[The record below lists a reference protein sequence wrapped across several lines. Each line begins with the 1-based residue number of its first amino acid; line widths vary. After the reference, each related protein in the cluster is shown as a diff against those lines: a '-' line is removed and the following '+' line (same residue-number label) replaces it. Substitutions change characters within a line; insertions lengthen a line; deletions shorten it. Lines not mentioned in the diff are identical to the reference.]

1 MTTDNV
7 ANTPRGHVLVID
19 DEQDARELLALTLE
33 RDGYRVTPMESPAE
47 ALELLA
53 TEDVD
58 VVLTDLV
65 MPEMHGFALC
75 ERIRG
80 VRPDVPIL
88 VVTGEATLP
97 AAVDAMRVGVFDF
110 IVKPI
115 DPALLGVSV
124 ARACAERRLIGEL
137 RVLKSRIDDPTAE
150 EGKIIGDSSALRSVR
165 ALVRR
170 VADTEA
176 TVLIQGET
184 GTGKELVARSVHALS
199 RRRSGP
205 FVAVNCA
212 AITPT
217 LLESELFG
225 HTRGAFTDAKEARTG
240 LFVQANGGTLFLD
253 EIGELP
259 LDMQPKLLRAVQ
271 ERRVRPVGSDHELPV
286 DVRIV
291 AATHRVLED
300 LVAEGAFREDLYYR
314 LGVVRIDVPAL
325 RERPGDILRLSVRFL
340 EQFAAAAG
348 RPAPRL
354 SKEATDKLVAYPWN
368 GNVRELE
375 NCMEH
380 VMAMGRGE
388 QVELDDLPQ
397 KISSYRQERFVVA
410 PAGEEEIVTVDELQS
425 RYLRRV
431 LDLVGGNK
439 SRAASLLGIDRRT
452 LYRQLGREAAAVPAP
467 RAADKH

>member
-47 ALELLA
+47 ALEVLA

-348 RPAPRL
+348 RPPPRL

-388 QVELDDLPQ
+388 EVALDDLPQ

-452 LYRQLGREAAAVPAP
+452 LYRQLGRETAAVPAP
-467 RAADKH
+467 RAADKQ